1 MRAFSLLLSALMR
14 SLKHAW
20 RVKSAMHCTCGHTA
34 SDLER
39 SCRRTTDLDLC
50 VSVKFSQILVHAWK
64 QILNICALQLAGIA
78 TEVMA
83 FQDECARE
91 LQAAEPIIAEAEA
104 ALGSLDK
111 ASLGE
116 LKSFGSPAAEV
127 VQVRATLFCGC
138 ERRFTIEGHI
148 Y

>member
-1 MRAFSLLLSALMR
+1 
-14 SLKHAW
+14 
-20 RVKSAMHCTCGHTA
+20 MHCTCGHTA
-34 SDLER
+34 LDLKR

-50 VSVKFSQILVHAWK
+50 FSQILVHAWK
-64 QILNICALQLAGIA
+64 QILTICALQLAGIA

-127 VQVRATLFCGC
+127 VQVRATPVSSC
-138 ERRFTIEGHI
+138 ERGCTIEGHGHHHSVWLG
-148 Y
+148 YVGM